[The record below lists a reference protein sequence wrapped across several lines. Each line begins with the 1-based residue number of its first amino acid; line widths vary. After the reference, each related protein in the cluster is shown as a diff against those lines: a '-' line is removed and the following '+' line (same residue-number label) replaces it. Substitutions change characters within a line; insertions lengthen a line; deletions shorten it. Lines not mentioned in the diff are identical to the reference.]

1 MRPRFRLATA
11 WLLSLALLLPASASG
26 DATFNVQGRLIDA
39 AGQPVTSLTPTSTVL
54 TLFEVSAAQ
63 PSGLAV
69 WSETQALSF
78 HEGLFQ
84 ITLGASTPLTS
95 SSIPGRDH
103 AFAGA
108 EGVSYEL
115 EMTIDGASF
124 PRIPLRRAP
133 LAIDSS
139 RLGGRP
145 AARFVDLDQAQ
156 SAALNPGDLLQR
168 GPAQWQRLPLGP
180 EGRVL
185 TVNGGQASWQ
195 ELPDFVA
202 AAAFGS
208 AEGSL
213 VYKGATGPA
222 PLPPPSSLA
231 QPVLSY
237 AGASPQWRE
246 LATIIGASGPGQ
258 ILATATAGQVSVLSA
273 PSGIARPYLSHNGSS
288 PVWLDLPQGL
298 DESVFGTLN
307 GSLAYRSASGVT
319 ALAPPS
325 GSDFQVLSFDSAG
338 AAPRWSALRTAL
350 GLNSAGSIPFYDGS
364 SITGLPPA
372 ADGLVLTMAAG
383 RPEWRT
389 PTGGG
394 GGTGSPLAYASFKA
408 TSLCLGRLT
417 WSPIETST
425 PAPVSV
431 SSSGTDLSI
440 NAGSSGRYLVI
451 LSLRP
456 NLGFNRQDSYFKR
469 KSAPSGSSNA
479 LLVLRAS
486 IQAGNNLVMSQS
498 TSAILNLDPS
508 LGALEVRARGLGNYE
523 ALGTNSNTITFVK
536 LSP

>member
-1 MRPRFRLATA
+1 MRPRLRLGAA
-11 WLLSLALLLPASASG
+11 WLLCLALLLPASANG
-26 DATFNVQGRLIDA
+26 EATFNVQGRLIDA
-39 AGQPVTSLTPTSTVL
+39 TGQPVSSSSPTSTVL
-54 TLFEVSAAQ
+54 TIYEITAAQ

-69 WSETQALSF
+69 WSETQSVSF
-78 HEGLFQ
+78 QEGLFQ
-84 ITLGASTPLTS
+84 LTLGAATPLTS
-95 SSIPGRDH
+95 PTISGREH
-103 AFAGA
+103 AFAGTSGA
-108 EGVSYEL
+108 TYEL
-115 EMTIDGASF
+115 ELSIDGASF
-124 PRIPLRRAP
+124 PRIPLRRVP
-133 LAIDSS
+133 LAIDAS

-145 AARFVDLDQAQ
+145 AARFVDLDSAQ
-156 SAALNPGDLLQR
+156 SAALSPGDLLQR
-168 GPAQWQRLPLGP
+168 GAGQWQRLPLGP
-180 EGRVL
+180 NGRVL
-185 TVNGGQASWQ
+185 TVNAGQASWQ

-208 AEGSL
+208 TDGSL
-213 VYKGATGPA
+213 LYKSPTGPA
-222 PLPPPSSLA
+222 PLAPPAGIS

-246 LATIIGASGPGQ
+246 LATIIGASGAGQ
-258 ILATATAGQVSVLSA
+258 ILATGSAGQVSVLPA
-273 PSGIARPYLSHNGSS
+273 PAGITRPYLSHNGSS
-288 PVWLDLPQGL
+288 PVWLELPQAL

-307 GSLAYRSASGVT
+307 GSLAYRSATGVT
-319 ALAPPS
+319 ALAPPTS
-325 GSDFQVLSFDSAG
+325 SDFQVLSFDSG
-338 AAPRWSALRTAL
+338 TSAPRWNALRTAL
-350 GLNSAGSIPFYDGS
+350 GLNSAGAIPFYDGS
-364 SITGLPPA
+364 SITGLPAA

-383 RPEWRT
+383 RPEWRA
-389 PTGGG
+389 PSGG

-417 WSPIETST
+417 WTPIEASA